1 MGCNDMSELT
11 SDLFVSLDGF
21 AGGDFGPYFGYGGP
35 ELDEWIQAEADKPQ
49 VVVLGRVTYEA
60 LATISSN
67 ASDRG
72 SQRLTALPKVVVSST
87 LSEPLK
93 WANTR
98 LVAGDAIEALSAVK
112 ADSDAPMRTM
122 GSVSLVRN
130 LVAVGLV
137 DRLRLMVFPLTC
149 GSAGRER
156 IFGEGKL
163 EHFELEQ
170 TRVLD
175 ARVVLLEYRT
185 TN

>member
-1 MGCNDMSELT
+1 MIQRVDDSEWTRWGCNDMSELT
-11 SDLFVSLDGF
+11 
-21 AGGDFGPYFGYGGP
+21 AP
-35 ELDEWIQAEADKPQ
+35 
-49 VVVLGRVTYEA
+49 
-60 LATISSN
+60 
-67 ASDRG
+67 
-72 SQRLTALPKVVVSST
+72 ST
-87 LSEPLK
+87 LSESLD

-98 LVAGDAIEALSAVK
+98 LAAGDAIEALPAVK
-112 ADSDAPMRTM
+112 GDSDVPMWTM

-130 LVAVGLV
+130 LAAAGLV
-137 DRLRLMVFPLTC
+137 DRLRLRASRWP
-149 GSAGRER
+149 AGAPGAKR

>member
-1 MGCNDMSELT
+1 MSELT
-11 SDLFVSLDGF
+11 
-21 AGGDFGPYFGYGGP
+21 AP
-35 ELDEWIQAEADKPQ
+35 
-49 VVVLGRVTYEA
+49 
-60 LATISSN
+60 
-67 ASDRG
+67 
-72 SQRLTALPKVVVSST
+72 ST
-87 LSEPLK
+87 LSESLE

-98 LVAGDAIEALSAVK
+98 LAAGDAIEALPAVK
-112 ADSDAPMRTM
+112 GDSDVPMRTM

-130 LVAVGLV
+130 LAAAGLV

-175 ARVVLLEYRT
+175 ARVVCSSTGRPTRTARSPRVGRAGRPFGAPYPRRHPQRGTRDRATLPEQGLTMTNADLGLLLIGPPRRCRLT
-185 TN
+185 SAGRAAPCNRAS